1 MALGERIQQLEPRER
16 QLLGI
21 LLGVFAVMVLLGLPA
36 GIAAMLSSKRS
47 ANEELRSAIDA
58 IQAGRNAVATRK
70 REKAAVLARYANAT
84 PPLAAFLEKKAQE
97 AKLEIPESQDRAMVP
112 HGKSY
117 EERSTK
123 IVLRKVGMLSLVTFM
138 EKIAQ
143 SGHPVSI
150 NRLNIRKRGTEP
162 DSYDVEMI
170 VSAYDRK
177 AEEKKKTEPA
187 EGASND
193 SEGLP

>member
-21 LLGVFAVMVLLGLPA
+21 LLAVFGVIVLLALPA
-36 GIAAMLSSKRS
+36 GITALLASKRS
-47 ANEELRSAIDA
+47 TVEDLRASIDS
-58 IQAGRNAVATRK
+58 IQAGRSRVAARQ
-70 REKAAVLARYANAT
+70 REKQATAARYASPT
-84 PPLAAFLEKKAQE
+84 PPLAAFLESQAKA
-97 AKLEIPESQDRAMVP
+97 AKVEIPESQDRAPVP
-112 HGKSY
+112 HGKHY

-123 IVLRKVGMLSLVTFM
+123 IVLRKVGMLGLVKLL
-138 EKIAQ
+138 EKIGQ

-162 DSYDVEMI
+162 DSFDVEMI

-177 AEEKKKTEPA
+177 VEEKKKPSASETPA
-187 EGASND
+187 KDE
-193 SEGLP
+193 EGLP

>member
-21 LLGVFAVMVLLGLPA
+21 LLGVFAVLVLLALPA
-36 GIAAMLSSKRS
+36 GITAVLASKRGT
-47 ANEELRSAIDA
+47 NEDLRSTIDA
-58 IQAGRNAVATRK
+58 IQAGRGQVDLRK
-70 REKAAVLARYANAT
+70 REKQQVVNRYASPA
-84 PPLAAFLEKKAQE
+84 PPLAAFLEKLAQQ
-97 AKLEIPESQDRAMVP
+97 AKVEIPESQDRASVP

-123 IVLRKVGMLSLVTFM
+123 IVLRKVGMLSLVKLM

-143 SGHPVSI
+143 SGHPVSV

-170 VSAYDRK
+170 VSAFDRK
-177 AEEKKKTEPA
+177 AEEKKKPAKGSGEPA
-187 EGASND
+187 E
-193 SEGLP
+193 SEGVP